1 MRLCSRKTVNL
12 MNNRY
17 GGGGMDS
24 PSPSALPL
32 YQICWYLATSLT
44 STFLQHN
51 RMLLLKMKYL
61 KCNCLDFGQRVNE

>member
-17 GGGGMDS
+17 GGGYGF
-24 PSPSALPL
+24 PLPL
-32 YQICWYLATSLT
+32 RPPPLLDLLYLATSLT